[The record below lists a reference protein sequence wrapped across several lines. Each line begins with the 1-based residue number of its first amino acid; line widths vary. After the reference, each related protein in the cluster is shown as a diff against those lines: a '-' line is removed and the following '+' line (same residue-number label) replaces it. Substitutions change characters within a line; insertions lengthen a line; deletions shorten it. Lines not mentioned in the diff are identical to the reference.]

1 MELQKLREQIKID
14 CLKMNINLVSIER
27 TDIVIEKQFQALA
40 DKNESLQLQLIEQ
53 INDLNLKI
61 QDSDVAMED
70 AQAEIAECQKQ
81 LVTAINERD
90 TLVREIQRIHTTLN
104 PEQSD

>member
-1 MELQKLREQIKID
+1 MREQIKID
-14 CLKMNINLVSIER
+14 CLKMKINLVSIER

-61 QDSDVAMED
+61 QDSDVAMDD
-70 AQAEIAECQKQ
+70 AQAETAEYQKQ
-81 LVTAINERD
+81 LVNAINERD
-90 TLVREIQRIHTTLN
+90 TLVREIQRIHATLN
-104 PEQSD
+104 SEQSE

>member
-1 MELQKLREQIKID
+1 MK
-14 CLKMNINLVSIER
+14 INLVSIER

-61 QDSDVAMED
+61 QDSDLAMED
-70 AQAEIAECQKQ
+70 AQAEIADCQKQ